1 MSVIAMKRFP
11 VQTRAAKS
19 PPAVNSRPSGL
30 LLQRKCLAGRS
41 AGLIGEHEEYFT
53 KRLPGKA
60 LQAKLRINESGDEYE
75 KEADRMVEQ
84 IIRMPDVTVDHE
96 TSSTG
101 GGPLVQRRTGETSE
115 AGTGVAPPIVHDL
128 LSSPGQPLDV
138 ATRAFFE
145 PRFGH
150 DFSRVRIHSDLEA
163 EKSAKAVGALAYTVG
178 QDIVFGLDGFALQSI
193 PGRRLLAHELSHV
206 IQQSATHKN
215 EYLQRATGS
224 DPAPK
229 QDETPVS
236 LAMEISGSH
245 EIVIDG
251 QPFELVVIST
261 PESLKGTS
269 AKYRSA
275 AEDYLGS
282 YPNLGGGLWA
292 FIVKPGIVRLG
303 DSPYCP
309 IGGNCLGWANGTFD
323 VNDPPGYVWSLVPQ
337 YFESIDLTGS
347 SGRTSE
353 EAYLNQARDQK
364 FPADAIW
371 DYFMKVTFHAL
382 PTDRDGEAHLA
393 LYGRGLAGSVDG
405 PSHISFR
412 TGGGEFWVSKP
423 SPTKFPVVH
432 EQAGQMSGDE
442 VGNFVRLYKRESGPL
457 NHIVVRPKQAQPTN
471 GPQEPMSR

>member
-1 MSVIAMKRFP
+1 MSPSLTCSLK
-11 VQTRAAKS
+11 TR
-19 PPAVNSRPSGL
+19 
-30 LLQRKCLAGRS
+30 LQ
-41 AGLIGEHEEYFT
+41 
-53 KRLPGKA
+53 
-60 LQAKLRINESGDEYE
+60 INEPGDECE
-75 KEADRMVEQ
+75 QEADRVADQ
-84 IIRMPDVTVDHE
+84 IMRMPEPTLQP
-96 TSSTG
+96 TTAKTTPP
-101 GGPLVQRRTGETSE
+101 PLVQRKASDSTAGIGTAPTIVQDVLASTGR
-115 AGTGVAPPIVHDL
+115 
-128 LSSPGQPLDV
+128 PLDP
-138 ATRAFFE
+138 AKRAFFE

-150 DFSRVRIHSDLEA
+150 DFGNVRIHADATAA
-163 EKSAKAVGALAYTVG
+163 ESARAVGALAYTG
-178 QDIVFGLDGFALQSI
+178 GEHIVFGRELSAPESDSGT
-193 PGRRLLAHELSHV
+193 RVLAHELTHV
-206 IQQSATHKN
+206 IQQGARRTDRFV
-215 EYLQRATGS
+215 QRATGS
-224 DPAPK
+224 DPAPEK
-229 QDETPVS
+229 DDAPVS

-261 PESLKGTS
+261 PELLKGTS

-275 AEDYLGS
+275 AEEYLGS

-432 EQAGQMSGDE
+432 EQAGQMSGGE